1 MEEENM
7 GKAYQ
12 IPLLSMK
19 AITLSLVL
27 TFITRIR
34 QRPTPRAGTR
44 GECGKLAI
52 TASRGLCWAQTVS
65 NIGGN

>member
-1 MEEENM
+1 M

-52 TASRGLCWAQTVS
+52 TASRGLC
-65 NIGGN
+65 

>member
-12 IPLLSMK
+12 ISLLSMK

-44 GECGKLAI
+44 EECEKQAI
-52 TASRGLCWAQTVS
+52 TASRGLC
-65 NIGGN
+65 

>member
-1 MEEENM
+1 M

-12 IPLLSMK
+12 ISLLSMK

-44 GECGKLAI
+44 EECEKQAI
-52 TASRGLCWAQTVS
+52 TASRGLC
-65 NIGGN
+65 

>member
-27 TFITRIR
+27 TFTTRIR
-34 QRPTPRAGTR
+34 QRPTPRARTR
-44 GECGKLAI
+44 RECEKLAI
-52 TASRGLCWAQTVS
+52 TASRRLC
-65 NIGGN
+65 